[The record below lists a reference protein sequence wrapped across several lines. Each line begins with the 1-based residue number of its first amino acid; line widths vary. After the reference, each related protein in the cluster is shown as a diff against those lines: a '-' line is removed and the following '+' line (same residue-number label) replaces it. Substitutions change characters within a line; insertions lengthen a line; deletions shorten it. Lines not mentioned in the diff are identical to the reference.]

1 MSEKIELLKS
11 YNPPS
16 LRAWCEDFCEFKM
29 CHYEF
34 IQCDNGLWF
43 EMIEDFHSGEV
54 LQVMKGIGKKDVNGK
69 EIFEG
74 DIVKWG
80 HKKGGEE
87 YQVRI
92 AVVKMQPDIQFHII
106 NKNKYYFGL
115 DKVYHYGRFIYTDTE
130 NWLEIIGNVFENPEL
145 LDDF

>member
-16 LRAWCEDFCEFKM
+16 LRSWCEDFGEFKM

-34 IQCDNGLWF
+34 IKCDNGIWF
-43 EMIEDFHSGEV
+43 DMIEDFHSGEV
-54 LQVMKGIGKKDVNGK
+54 LQVMKGIGKKDLNGK

-87 YQVRI
+87 DPIRI

-106 NKNKYYFGL
+106 NQNLCLFGL
-115 DKVYHYGRFIYTDTE
+115 IKVYHYGRFFYTDTE

-145 LDDF
+145 LEDF